1 LSSYLAS
8 SRRDMFSSV
17 SFLQLRM
24 TLDRSVMF
32 VLRVDA
38 KWELNDGMLLTHVV
52 NLNKIVAVVMVIDAL
67 YAHS

>member
-1 LSSYLAS
+1 
-8 SRRDMFSSV
+8 MFSSV

-38 KWELNDGMLLTHVV
+38 KWELNGGMRLTHIV
-52 NLNKIVAVVMVIDAL
+52 NLNKIVPIVMVIDAL
-67 YAHS
+67 YTHS